1 MAGNFPQN
9 FLDELRNR
17 TSIAELVGRSVKLTR
32 KGREFSGLC
41 PFHSEKTPS
50 FTVSEEKQFYHC
62 FGCGAH
68 GDAIRFLMQSQNLSF
83 VDAVTQLAE
92 RAQLEVPKTQ
102 GRVEDPAEAEKRKR
116 LLVLTAQAQS
126 WYTQNLNHAQL
137 GQGARDYLARRGL
150 TPQTIAQF
158 SLGFVPDE
166 RDGLW
171 RAMSK
176 SGIDVNLAAETG
188 LVIKADA
195 REPYDRFRSRVMFP
209 IHNLKKEPIAFGGRI
224 FGDGEPKYLNS
235 PETELFHKGRTVYA
249 LPFATPAMG
258 KTRTAIVVE
267 GYMDTIALHQAG
279 ITNAVATLGTALT
292 ESHVELLW
300 RYADRILLCFDGDS
314 AGLRAAE
321 RSIER
326 ILPLL
331 RVGKEVRFITIP
343 AGFDPDTYVQAKG
356 QKAFMD
362 LCAAAT
368 PFHEKIAQVEYHLKP
383 VDSPESER
391 DLYKRLA
398 QKLAMVS
405 DENLRADYRRYIY
418 DQLKPMLGS
427 SAASAPSGFS
437 GRAKKFVKGAFTRNA
452 TPVPHNIHQLRK
464 NSDVERREA
473 EALLAALLLYPK
485 LLASHSE
492 DLGTLSFADQD
503 LEKLRVRLIDLS
515 HHADIGE
522 WENCFPQ
529 FDSEERD
536 QVEEICERARQM
548 LRWLQQDDQDLIE
561 RWRQLLFAH
570 RTKQDATVPQ
580 SIPEGEFDEAA
591 WERYSRQLQQDMDT
605 QQDIQN
611 ALLGTGNK

>member
-17 TSIAELVGRSVKLTR
+17 TSIAELIGRSVKLTR

-68 GDAIRFLMQSQNLSF
+68 GDAIKFLMQSQNLSF

-92 RAQLEVPKTQ
+92 RAGLEVPKTQ
-102 GRVEDPAEAEKRKR
+102 GRAEDPAELEKRKR
-116 LLVLTAQAQS
+116 LLTLTAQAQM
-126 WYTQNLNHAQL
+126 WFTQNLNHSQL
-137 GQGARDYLARRGL
+137 GQGARDYLAKRGL
-150 TPQTIAQF
+150 SPQTIAQF
-158 SLGFVPDE
+158 GIGFVPDD

-188 LVIKADA
+188 LVIKAES
-195 REPYDRFRSRVMFP
+195 REPYDRFRSRIMFP

-224 FGDGEPKYLNS
+224 FGEGEPKYLNS

-300 RYADRILLCFDGDS
+300 RYADRILLCFDGDA

-331 RVGKEVRFITIP
+331 RVGKEVRFVTIP

-362 LCAAAT
+362 LCAAAA
-368 PFHEKIAQVEYHLKP
+368 PFHEKLAQVEYHAKP

-398 QKLAMVS
+398 QKLSLVR
-405 DENLRADYRRYIY
+405 DENLRQDYRRYIY
-418 DQLKPMLGS
+418 DQLKPLLASNS
-427 SAASAPSGFS
+427 SAPVSGFVK
-437 GRAKKFVKGAFTRNA
+437 AKKIIKGAFARNPI
-452 TPVPHNIHQLRK
+452 PVPHNIHQLRK
-464 NSDVERREA
+464 NSDVERRES

-485 LLASHSE
+485 LLAVHCE
-492 DLGTLSFADQD
+492 DLGTLSFADHD
-503 LEKLRVRLIDLS
+503 LEKLRMRLIDIS

-522 WENCFPQ
+522 WTDCFHQ
-529 FDSEERD
+529 FDSAERD
-536 QVEEICERARQM
+536 QVEDICERSRHM
-548 LRWLQQDDQDLIE
+548 FRWLQEDNQYLIE
-561 RWRQLLFAH
+561 HWRQSLLAH
-570 RTKQDATVPQ
+570 RTKQDQAPMHAP
-580 SIPEGEFDEAA
+580 PEGEFDEAS
-591 WERYSRQLQQDMDT
+591 WEKYSRQLQQDLEA
-605 QQDIQN
+605 QQDLQN
-611 ALLGTGNK
+611 ALLGAGNK